1 LLPKALPEV
10 AGWEFAAYYQP
21 ARQVGGDFY
30 DLFEMPGGP
39 QRLGMVIA
47 DVSGKGVPAALFM
60 ALSRTLIRT
69 AALEGRRPPIALKR
83 ANEQIRKENR
93 SGQFVSVCY
102 ATLDIHSGQLVFA
115 NAGHNPPLWVKGNS
129 GQIRELVAP
138 GIVLGVLDEIDLD
151 EGEIDLAAGD
161 FVIFYTD
168 GVTESMDPSQEMF
181 GEGRLQ
187 KVMGDLGQVSAK
199 QVIEAVVDAVKAH
212 TGDVSPFD
220 DITLLVVK
228 RRLPEPGHESP
239 GES

>member
-1 LLPKALPEV
+1 
-10 AGWEFAAYYQP
+10 
-21 ARQVGGDFY
+21 
-30 DLFEMPGGP
+30 
-39 QRLGMVIA
+39 MVIA

-69 AALEGRRPPIALKR
+69 AALEGRRPPIGLDR

-115 NAGHNPPLWVKGNS
+115 NAGHNPPLWVEGTS
-129 GQIRELVAP
+129 GQVRELVAK

-151 EGEIDLAAGD
+151 EGEIDLAPGD
-161 FVIFYTD
+161 FLVFYTD

-181 GEGRLQ
+181 GEERLQ
-187 KVMGDLGQVSAK
+187 KVVGDLGQASAK
-199 QVIEAVVDAVKAH
+199 QVTEAVVDAVKAH

-228 RRLPEPGHESP
+228 RCPPEPGHESH
-239 GES
+239 GET